1 MGVWALMI
9 NPFFGIHKG
18 KEFLAFFPEIK
29 YLDFRVSG
37 LDIHS
42 TVSAFLRQPEK

>member
-18 KEFLAFFPEIK
+18 EEFFAFFPEMK

-37 LDIHS
+37 LDIPSMVS
-42 TVSAFLRQPEK
+42 TFLRQPEK